1 MARRGHTVTE
11 PGISAFDR
19 GTGRKI
25 PGLMALLRERRR
37 LLEPLRAPRD
47 RFTPD
52 VLDVAKD
59 IEEEQLWLAV
69 AERRREIRDQIEEAV
84 LLLLD
89 GRFGR
94 CVDCRRAI
102 SPGRLQALPFA
113 IRCLACQERLE
124 KQLVI
129 TRHDVA
135 SGLGG
140 TLRER
145 GGASW

>member
-1 MARRGHTVTE
+1 MARRGYAVTE
-11 PGISAFDR
+11 PGLSALGR
-19 GTGRKI
+19 GTGRTI

-69 AERRREIRDQIEEAV
+69 SERRREIQDQIEEAV

-89 GRFGR
+89 GRYGR

-102 SPGRLQALPFA
+102 SPGRLRALPFA

-124 KQLVI
+124 KQLVT
-129 TRHDVA
+129 TRHDFA
-135 SGLGG
+135 SGLDG
-140 TLRER
+140 TLRGR
-145 GGASW
+145 GGTSW

>member
-1 MARRGHTVTE
+1 MARRGHAVSE
-11 PGISAFDR
+11 PAASAFGR
-19 GTGRKI
+19 GAGRTI
-25 PGLMALLRERRR
+25 PGLMELLRERRR

-69 AERRREIRDQIEEAV
+69 SERREEIQDQIEEAV

-89 GRFGR
+89 GRYGR

-102 SPGRLQALPFA
+102 SPGRLRALPFA
-113 IRCLACQERLE
+113 NRCLACQERLE
-124 KQLVI
+124 KQRVT
-129 TRHDVA
+129 TRHDFA

-145 GGASW
+145 GGTSW

>member
-1 MARRGHTVTE
+1 MAGRGHAVTE
-11 PGISAFDR
+11 PSTSAFGR
-19 GTGRKI
+19 GAGRKI
-25 PGLMALLRERRR
+25 PGLMELLRERRR

-69 AERRREIRDQIEEAV
+69 SERRREIRDQIEEAV

-124 KQLVI
+124 EQLVI

-145 GGASW
+145 GGTSW

>member
-1 MARRGHTVTE
+1 MARRGYAVTE
-11 PGISAFDR
+11 PGLSAFAC
-19 GTGRKI
+19 GAGRTI

-52 VLDVAKD
+52 ALDAAKD
-59 IEEEQLWLAV
+59 IEEEQLWQAV
-69 AERRREIRDQIEEAV
+69 SERRREIQDQIEEAV

-89 GRFGR
+89 GRYGR

-102 SPGRLQALPFA
+102 SPGRLRALPFA

>member
-1 MARRGHTVTE
+1 MARRGYAVTE
-11 PGISAFDR
+11 PGISAFGR
-19 GTGRKI
+19 RTGRTI

-69 AERRREIRDQIEEAV
+69 SERRREIQDQIEEAV

-89 GRFGR
+89 GRYGR
-94 CVDCRRAI
+94 CVDCRSTI
-102 SPGRLQALPFA
+102 SPARLRALPFA
-113 IRCLACQERLE
+113 IRCLACQDRLE
-124 KQLVI
+124 KQLVT

-140 TLRER
+140 TLRGR
-145 GGASW
+145 GGISW